1 MHWKSKK
8 WGKTV
13 CSYMESKKTSKK
25 RRSPYQKLYGRGKI
39 KPMDKD
45 KEEQKVSG
53 SILPSVD
60 ANRFRQNEIAF
71 FDVLY
76 RNS

>member
-1 MHWKSKK
+1 
-8 WGKTV
+8 
-13 CSYMESKKTSKK
+13 MEEEK
-25 RRSPYQKLYGRGKI
+25 
-39 KPMDKD
+39 KPMNKD

-53 SILPSVD
+53 NILPSAD